1 MEKKKYR
8 YPARMLSLSKE
19 ELEMARE
26 LKEKYHINISAF
38 FRANLRE
45 LYKEYVNEKE
55 NEK

>member
-1 MEKKKYR
+1 MKKKKYR

-45 LYKEYVNEKE
+45 LYKEYVK
-55 NEK
+55 